1 MTGDASRPSSSVD
14 ASVPNVARMYDYM
27 LGGKDNFAS
36 DREAAARS
44 IRAVPQL
51 PYFARENRKFL
62 GRVVR
67 FCADAGVSQFLDIG
81 SGLPTM
87 DSVHQV
93 AERITA
99 NPRVVY
105 VDNDP
110 VVVSHSRALLATSH
124 TAAIPGDVTRP
135 QEILQDA
142 EVKGMLDFSKP
153 VAILLVAILHFVPDE
168 FGPGQSVAAL
178 REALAPGSFLA
189 VSHIRFRPGQVEG
202 TTPLSEAA
210 RELGEARKKMPP
222 TAPVRGL
229 KEIGAFFGDFTIIDP
244 GLVDVWDWQ
253 PDGETITNTSDIM
266 TLTGGLARKDS

>member
-1 MTGDASRPSSSVD
+1 
-14 ASVPNVARMYDYM
+14 MYDYM
-27 LGGKDNFAS
+27 LGGKDNFAV
-36 DREAAARS
+36 DREAAERS

-51 PYFARENRKFL
+51 PWFARENRKFL
-62 GRVVR
+62 GRIVR

-87 DSVHQV
+87 ESVHQV
-93 AERITA
+93 AEPITA

-124 TAAIPGDVTRP
+124 TAAVLGDVTRP
-135 QEILQDA
+135 EEILQDA
-142 EVKGMLDFSKP
+142 ELQEQLDFSKP
-153 VAILLVAILHFVPDE
+153 VAILLLAILHFVPDE
-168 FGPGQSVAAL
+168 MSPARGVAVL

-189 VSHIRFRPGQVEG
+189 VSHIQFRPNQVAG

-222 TAPVRGL
+222 AAPVRDDAA
-229 KEIGAFFGDFTIIDP
+229 IGAFFGDFTLIEP
-244 GLVDVWDWQ
+244 GLVDVWDWR
-253 PDGETITNTSDIM
+253 PEEETVTNSSDVM
-266 TLTGGLARKDS
+266 TLTGGLARKDD